1 MEKKCIESIEY
12 TSELGQ
18 TMYTNECS
26 FCLDTFQPKEK
37 LAIFFCKHVYH
48 LDCVQA
54 WNTAETR
61 PLKCPM
67 CQQAFPL
74 KGEEVDLQNSSHFG
88 NDSLEEAQQEDKKD
102 KDVRNL
108 EFNFQNEELNDVQKL
123 EENLIQK
130 DLNLN
135 SNKKLKANYN
145 QKQQQQ
151 DQIEYGGSYYQFKNQ
166 L

>member
-1 MEKKCIESIEY
+1 MVDVVFLCCI
-12 TSELGQ
+12 
-18 TMYTNECS
+18 C
-26 FCLDTFQPKEK
+26 
-37 LAIFFCKHVYH
+37 FFFSSRRRHTRFLPVSWARRCVQETG
-48 LDCVQA
+48 VQA